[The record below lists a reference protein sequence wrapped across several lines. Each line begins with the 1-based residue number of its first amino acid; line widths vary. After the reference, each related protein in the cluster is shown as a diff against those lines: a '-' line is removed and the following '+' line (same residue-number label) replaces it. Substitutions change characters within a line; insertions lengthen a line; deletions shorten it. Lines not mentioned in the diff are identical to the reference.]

1 MEGRTKGV
9 FAQWKEEQRN
19 EALKEGIKEGIKEGK
34 IEGIKEGKI
43 EGKIEGITQGEK
55 NIILELLK
63 NNTMEEVGTMIH
75 KDVTEIQKIIGI

>member
-19 EALKEGIKEGIKEGK
+19 EALKEGIKEGKK
-34 IEGIKEGKI
+34 
-43 EGKIEGITQGEK
+43 EGITQGEK